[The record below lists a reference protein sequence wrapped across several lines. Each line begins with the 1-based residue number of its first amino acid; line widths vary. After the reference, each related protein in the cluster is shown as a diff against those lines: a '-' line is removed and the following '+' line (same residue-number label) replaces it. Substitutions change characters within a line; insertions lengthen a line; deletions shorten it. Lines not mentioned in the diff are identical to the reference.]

1 MINAHP
7 ILGCIEIKR
16 KKVKSGRHE
25 KWYNRKREERC
36 IETTAEEVLDS
47 VFVTNRTDDEL
58 ISSIATC
65 KMNKK
70 NIS

>member
-36 IETTAEEVLDS
+36 IENRIGKNGENKLIFI
-47 VFVTNRTDDEL
+47 FVEQVIEL
-58 ISSIATC
+58 THLFEHLYFS
-65 KMNKK
+65 
-70 NIS
+70 